1 MARHELSDAD
11 ASKIVSGSGK
21 LRDINIRPAKNGFTV
36 DVCTEGSKP
45 KGKNGLEYTPGK
57 TESYVYDKD
66 DIDELVK
73 AIRGAL
79 QKHLGASD

>member
-1 MARHELSDAD
+1 MAQHELGDAG
-11 ASKIVSGSGK
+11 ASRIVSGSGK

-36 DVCTEGSKP
+36 DVCTEGPKP
-45 KGKNGLEYTPGK
+45 KGKNGLEYVPGK

-73 AIRGAL
+73 AIHDAL